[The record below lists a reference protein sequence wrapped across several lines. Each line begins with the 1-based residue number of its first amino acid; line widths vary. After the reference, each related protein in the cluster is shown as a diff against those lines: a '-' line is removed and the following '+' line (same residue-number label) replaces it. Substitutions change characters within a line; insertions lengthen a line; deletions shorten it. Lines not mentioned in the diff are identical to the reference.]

1 MKAIADAEKQRLIK
15 QIIREGLLP
24 NIALSL
30 IATGLSDKGL
40 EIAQLTLYN
49 RMIHKF
55 RKQISPNIEQVK
67 ANVEK
72 RFATSTVKQSD
83 TIWVLWFQGI
93 ENAPEVVKKC
103 YESLLKYC
111 PQKNIVLLSEEN
123 LNNYI
128 SLPKYVEDK
137 YQRGIISRTHYSDI
151 VRTNLLTTYGGTWID
166 STVLLTAQPDS
177 FYFDSDL
184 FLFQTLSPGSSGQAI
199 PFSNWFITAQK
210 PNRILLMTEELLY
223 QYWKNNNRLMD
234 YFIYHYFLKIASEYY
249 PDEYS
254 LIPPVSNE
262 TPQLLLNR
270 LETPY
275 SEPQWEFIKSQ
286 SPIHK
291 VTYKN
296 TSLNKG
302 TYYQAIF
309 KN

>member
-1 MKAIADAEKQRLIK
+1 MKAIANAEKQRLIK
-15 QIIREGLLP
+15 QIICEGLLP

-30 IATGLSDKGL
+30 IATGLNDKGL

-49 RMIHKF
+49 RMIHKI
-55 RKQISPNIEQVK
+55 RKQISPNIDQIK

-93 ENAPEVVKKC
+93 ENAPEVVNKC
-103 YESLLKYC
+103 YKSLLKFC
-111 PQKNIVLLSEEN
+111 PQKNIVLLSEKN

-128 SLPKYVEDK
+128 SLPKYIEDK
-137 YQRGIISRTHYSDI
+137 YQQGIISRTHYSDI

-184 FLFQTLSPGSSGQAI
+184 FLFQTLSPGSSGQVI

-210 PNRILLMTEELLY
+210 PNRILLLTEELLY

-234 YFIYHYFLKIASEYY
+234 YFIYHYFLKIASECY

-262 TPQLLLNR
+262 APQLLLNR
-270 LETPY
+270 LESPY
-275 SEPQWEFIKSQ
+275 SESQWEFIKSQ

-296 TSLNKG
+296 TSINKG

>member
-1 MKAIADAEKQRLIK
+1 MKAIADTEKQRLIK

-55 RKQISPNIEQVK
+55 RRQILPNIEQVK

-111 PQKNIVLLSEEN
+111 PQKKIVLLSEEN

-137 YQRGIISRTHYSDI
+137 YQQGIISRTHYSDI

-199 PFSNWFITAQK
+199 PFSSWFITAQK
-210 PNRILLMTEELLY
+210 PNRILLMTEEFLY

-234 YFIYHYFLKIASEYY
+234 YFTYHYFLKIASEYY

-270 LETPY
+270 LDNPY

-296 TSLNKG
+296 TPLNKG

>member
-1 MKAIADAEKQRLIK
+1 MKAIADSEKQRLIK
-15 QIIREGLLP
+15 QILHEGLLP

-30 IATGLSDKGL
+30 MATGLNDKGL

-49 RMIHKF
+49 RMIRKF
-55 RKQISPNIEQVK
+55 RKHAEPCIDQIK
-67 ANVEK
+67 AKVEK
-72 RFATSTVKQSD
+72 RFVTSAVKQSD

-111 PQKNIVLLSEEN
+111 PQKRIVLLSEAN

-128 SLPKYVEDK
+128 SLPRHVEDK
-137 YQRGIISRTHYSDI
+137 YQQGIISRTHYSDI
-151 VRTNLLTTYGGTWID
+151 VRTNLLTTHGGTWID
-166 STVLLTAQPDS
+166 STVFLTAQPDP

-199 PFSNWFITAQK
+199 PFSSWFITAQR
-210 PNRILLMTEELLY
+210 PSRILLMTEELLY
-223 QYWKNNNRLMD
+223 QYWKNNNRLVD
-234 YFIYHYFLKIASEYY
+234 YFTYHYFLKIASEYY

-262 TPQLLLNR
+262 APQLLLNR

-275 SEPQWEFIKSQ
+275 SESQWEFIKSQ

-291 VTYKN
+291 VSYKINSPIKKTYFRV
-296 TSLNKG
+296 
-302 TYYQAIF
+302 IF
-309 KN
+309 NN

>member
-93 ENAPEVVKKC
+93 ENAPEVVKIC

-111 PQKNIVLLSEEN
+111 PQKNIILLSEEN
-123 LNNYI
+123 LNDYI

-137 YQRGIISRTHYSDI
+137 YQQGIISRTHYSDI
-151 VRTNLLTTYGGTWID
+151 VRTISLQPTAERGLIRPYYLLRNQIHFILIQTSFCFRHCRREAAGKQFPFQAGLLRHKNP
-166 STVLLTAQPDS
+166 TVF
-177 FYFDSDL
+177 FY
-184 FLFQTLSPGSSGQAI
+184 
-199 PFSNWFITAQK
+199 
-210 PNRILLMTEELLY
+210 
-223 QYWKNNNRLMD
+223 
-234 YFIYHYFLKIASEYY
+234 
-249 PDEYS
+249 
-254 LIPPVSNE
+254 
-262 TPQLLLNR
+262 
-270 LETPY
+270 
-275 SEPQWEFIKSQ
+275 
-286 SPIHK
+286 
-291 VTYKN
+291 
-296 TSLNKG
+296 
-302 TYYQAIF
+302 
-309 KN
+309 